1 MNSTYSQEF
10 EFAKELTQKAG
21 KIMLKYFNS
30 EDLGTVQK
38 EDVTPL
44 TLADTE
50 INKLVITEI
59 AKKYPTHAVIG
70 EEGNGG
76 AEGAEY
82 EWICDP
88 IDGTIPYTIGLPH
101 SFFSIALYK
110 DKKPIFGIL
119 YNPMMDIFLEA
130 VEGGPAFVNGKV
142 TKVKQGQ
149 VEAGDILGFVNHKSV
164 RSGGDYSIIMSHFIQ
179 TKVSVIADVC
189 NTFMAMLVATG
200 KIKCAFVTPARV
212 WDRAASYIIL
222 RAAGAH
228 LLSENGTITDVY
240 PQPGQYVMFTNGE
253 VDENTIGL
261 MKQLL

>member
-1 MNSTYSQEF
+1 MDHIKEF
-10 EFAKELTQKAG
+10 EFAKELAQKAG

-30 EDLGTVQK
+30 ENLGTVQK

-50 INKLVITEI
+50 INKLVIMEI
-59 AKKYPTHAVIG
+59 SKCYPTHAVIG

-76 AEGAEY
+76 SEGAEY

-110 DKKPIFGIL
+110 NKKPIFGIL

-130 VEGGPAFVNGKV
+130 IEGGSAYVNGKE
-142 TKVKQGQ
+142 TKVKNGKI
-149 VEAGDILGFVNHKSV
+149 EAGDIVGFVNHKSV
-164 RSGGDYSIIMSHFIQ
+164 RSNGDYSKIMSYFIQ
-179 TKVSVIADVC
+179 NKVSVIADVC
-189 NTFMAMLVATG
+189 NTFMSMLVATG

-240 PQPGQYVMFTNGE
+240 PQPGQYVLFTNGE
-253 VDENTIGL
+253 VDESAVSL
-261 MKQLL
+261 VKQLL